1 MATVSTPLPLG
12 AVQEKQSAADQVSQ
26 WTLMRWRFMQ
36 NRLSVAALIVLP
48 QVLGGTS
55 TRDVGVVGAAP
66 AELSGA
72 LGAQGEATDAPVRV
86 HRYATR
92 AAGEAA
98 VRNRD
103 VDVLV
108 VDGRQLEWPG
118 RVDEQLRI
126 EVTAAIQRLAVQQR
140 AVASGL
146 SRLVFIHLA
155 DRCQLFDAGK

>member
-1 MATVSTPLPLG
+1 MSELRQGWLVARRELRERSRSSAFRVSLVIMVL
-12 AVQEKQSAADQVSQ
+12 A
-26 WTLMRWRFMQ
+26 
-36 NRLSVAALIVLP
+36 VAALIVLP

-146 SRLVFIHLA
+146 SRLGFIHLA
-155 DRCQLFDAGK
+155 DRCQLFDADK